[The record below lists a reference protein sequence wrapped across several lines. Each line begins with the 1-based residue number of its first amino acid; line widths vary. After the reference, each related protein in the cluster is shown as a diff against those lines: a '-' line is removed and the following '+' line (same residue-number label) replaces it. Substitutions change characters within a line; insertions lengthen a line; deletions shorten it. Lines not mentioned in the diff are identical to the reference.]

1 MNDVGRT
8 HTPLLSREDL
18 WSTPGE
24 AGSSLELERPL
35 QGRSAYDAGVQ
46 APSRADPPLG
56 RTPPRWGRR
65 LADGAVGAVTGAPA
79 ALYVLAW
86 GVVIAAGSIGVGMLL
101 SHTATHDAFGRADV
115 SIERWL
121 AGHRDSVLNTA
132 TAVLSAMANTQV
144 VTVVG
149 LALAAVAGLTWR
161 RWREPML
168 LVIALVGELAIFL
181 SVTAIVHRSRPPV
194 LRLDVAPPT
203 SSFPSGHTTAAVVL
217 YGALALLATERF
229 RGRALHLFAVIVAI
243 VIPLLVGAS
252 RMYRGMHYPTDV
264 VGGLALGVAWLT
276 VSLHG
281 VRIGVFHRRCR
292 HGSPHDPA

>member
-1 MNDVGRT
+1 V
-8 HTPLLSREDL
+8 
-18 WSTPGE
+18 
-24 AGSSLELERPL
+24 A
-35 QGRSAYDAGVQ
+35 
-46 APSRADPPLG
+46 
-56 RTPPRWGRR
+56 
-65 LADGAVGAVTGAPA
+65 GAPA

-86 GVVIAAGSIGVGMLL
+86 AIVIAAGSIGVGMFLT
-101 SHTATHDAFGRADV
+101 HVATHDAFGREDV

-121 AGHRDSVLNTA
+121 AGHRDGVLNTA
-132 TAVLSAMANTQV
+132 TAVLSAMANTKA

-149 LALAAVAGLTWR
+149 LALAAVAGFTWR

-181 SVTAIVHRSRPPV
+181 SVSAIVHRSRPPV

-203 SSFPSGHTTAAVVL
+203 SSFPSGHATAAVVL
-217 YGALALLATERF
+217 YGALAVLAAERF

-243 VIPLLVGAS
+243 IIPLLVGAS

-264 VGGLALGVAWLT
+264 AGGLALGVAWLA

-281 VRIGVFHRRCR
+281 VRIGVFHHRRGQ
-292 HGSPHDPA
+292 GSP